1 MNEQPPGCGKHMLD
15 RLGIILNQQPPGC
28 GELIQALDVQ
38 PQVQNLCLLILLMAG
53 SSREL
58 SKPVF
63 QDPSFVCAPFW
74 KERLCRQRLWIR
86 SVIRAKAVSEK
97 EVDSG
102 NDIYGNPIKR
112 IQYEIKQIKMF
123 KGPDKDIEFIY
134 TAPSS
139 AVCGV
144 TLDVGGKKEYLIA
157 GKAEGDGKM
166 HITLCDFIVPWDT
179 LSTTQKKSL
188 NHRYQ
193 MGCECKITR
202 CPMIPCYI
210 SSPDECLWMDWV
222 TEKSIN
228 GHQAKFFA
236 CIKRSDGS
244 CAWYRGA
251 APPKQELLDIEDP

>member
-1 MNEQPPGCGKHMLD
+1 
-15 RLGIILNQQPPGC
+15 
-28 GELIQALDVQ
+28 
-38 PQVQNLCLLILLMAG
+38 
-53 SSREL
+53 
-58 SKPVF
+58 
-63 QDPSFVCAPFW
+63 
-74 KERLCRQRLWIR
+74 
-86 SVIRAKAVSEK
+86 
-97 EVDSG
+97 
-102 NDIYGNPIKR
+102 
-112 IQYEIKQIKMF
+112 
-123 KGPDKDIEFIY
+123 
-134 TAPSS
+134 
-139 AVCGV
+139 
-144 TLDVGGKKEYLIA
+144 
-157 GKAEGDGKM
+157 M

-222 TEKSIN
+222 TEKNIN

-251 APPKQELLDIEDP
+251 APPKQEFLDIEDP

>member
-1 MNEQPPGCGKHMLD
+1 MVAPADVPGDEKRGRSAPWL
-15 RLGIILNQQPPGC
+15 REPWSP
-28 GELIQALDVQ
+28 
-38 PQVQNLCLLILLMAG
+38 
-53 SSREL
+53 SSRL
-58 SKPVF
+58 QGAALLVL
-63 QDPSFVCAPFW
+63 FVRPPATNA
-74 KERLCRQRLWIR
+74 RVLCFA
-86 SVIRAKAVSEK
+86 VIRAKVVSEK
-97 EVDSG
+97 EVGSG
-102 NDIYGNPIKR
+102 EDVYGNPIKR

-123 KGPDKDIEFIY
+123 KGPDRDIEFIY

-139 AVCGV
+139 AICGV
-144 TLDVGGKKEYLIA
+144 SLDVGGKKEYLIA
-157 GKAEGDGKM
+157 GKSDGDGKM

-210 SSPDECLWMDWV
+210 SSVDECLWMDWV

-236 CIKRSDGS
+236 CIKRNDGS
-244 CAWYRGA
+244 CAWYRGT
-251 APPKQELLDIEDP
+251 APPKQEFLDIQDP